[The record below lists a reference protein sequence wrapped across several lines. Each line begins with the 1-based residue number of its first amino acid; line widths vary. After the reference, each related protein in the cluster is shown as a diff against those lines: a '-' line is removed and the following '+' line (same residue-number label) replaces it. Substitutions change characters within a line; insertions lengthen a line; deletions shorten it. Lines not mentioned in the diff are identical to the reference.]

1 MHKNPTSSILFQKM
15 TSRLQKVLTKSS
27 LHIGKTCYN
36 SLWRPSMDVHS
47 VKKKMVRRRRCRH
60 QLYKILQN
68 LWRRD
73 VAQCWLISLRN
84 KNIFFLFQVPI
95 DCKFTL
101 MSINEN
107 IIYNLIYILSQVKR
121 PLHLVNNWKRIVTI
135 LYFFPSS

>member
-1 MHKNPTSSILFQKM
+1 MHKNPTSSILFQKI

-36 SLWRPSMDVHS
+36 SLWRPSIDVHS
-47 VKKKMVRRRRCRH
+47 VKKKKKKMVPRRRRCRH

-68 LWRRD
+68 LWQRD

-95 DCKFTL
+95 DGKFTL

-107 IIYNLIYILSQVKR
+107 IIYNLIYILSQVKKTFVIIIIR
-121 PLHLVNNWKRIVTI
+121 VLMKSHCKP
-135 LYFFPSS
+135 